1 MTASATITSL
11 APAIRKRATRRG
23 HHSVADTPEMR
34 RKLKDFGRAVA
45 VLRKKKGLT
54 VLGLSVAVGISDTQ
68 VCNIEAGNNWP
79 SVPVLINLCGVL
91 GVKLPPM
98 ME

>member
-11 APAIRKRATRRG
+11 APAIRNRATRRG

-45 VLRKKKGLT
+45 VLRKKKGLS
-54 VLGLSVAVGISDTQ
+54 VVALGAQAGISDSQ
-68 VCNIEAGNNWP
+68 VCNIEIGNNWP
-79 SVPVLINLCGVL
+79 SMPVYIGLCRVL
-91 GVKLPPM
+91 GVGVPPL